1 MDFELSDDQVA
12 LVDGIRSLLQGR
24 FDIETVRATEHTG
37 GVDRA
42 GWNELAETGVFS
54 LVVPEADGGV
64 GLGYGDAVLVFE
76 ELGRALV
83 PGPLVGTF
91 LAAGLV
97 EGAATGERLVGVVER
112 PGAGSASD
120 GLPAVVEHLGSLDV
134 LLVLDGDGV
143 WQVDPSTLDGT
154 PFHMPLDPLT
164 PASVVDTL
172 PQGDK
177 LAGPDVADDL
187 RVKGAVMTSALQLGL
202 AEGATE
208 LATAYAK
215 ERQQFGKPI
224 GQFQAI
230 KHICADMI
238 SRVEV
243 CRAVVYMAGVCLD
256 DPEVGD
262 PARAASSA
270 RIVANSASSENGKD
284 CVQVHGGMGY
294 TWEVD
299 AHLFVKR
306 SWALATAFGSA
317 DEHAERLA
325 LTV

>member
-1 MDFELSDDQVA
+1 M
-12 LVDGIRSLLQGR
+12 
-24 FDIETVRATEHTG
+24 
-37 GVDRA
+37 
-42 GWNELAETGVFS
+42 
-54 LVVPEADGGV
+54 
-64 GLGYGDAVLVFE
+64 
-76 ELGRALV
+76 
-83 PGPLVGTF
+83 
-91 LAAGLV
+91 
-97 EGAATGERLVGVVER
+97 
-112 PGAGSASD
+112 
-120 GLPAVVEHLGSLDV
+120 
-134 LLVLDGDGV
+134 LLVLDGEGV
-143 WQVDPSTLDGT
+143 WQVDPSTLVGT

-164 PASVVDTL
+164 PASVVDAL

-177 LAGPDVADDL
+177 IAGSDVADDL
-187 RVKGAVMTSALQLGL
+187 RVKGATMTSAFQLGL

-243 CRAVVYMAGVCLD
+243 CRAAVYMAGVSLD

-270 RIVANSASSENGKD
+270 RIVANNTSSENGKD

-306 SWALATAFGSA
+306 ALGAR
-317 DEHAERLA
+317 HHVRLA
-325 LTV
+325 PTSTPSNSRSRSDPIELREGEGQSKMTCSVVTNTELLSKSMNFDSSSSSLRPASAAAARPASSPVPCRAGSIHTSVMPS